1 MPGRTQDSTGS
12 ADRELTPQ
20 EGEQVIVSLLRELG
34 PMTTNQITAAT
45 QARGVHCPDSTVKF
59 LTKLKAKKA
68 VHGGV
73 DRQKGTWIWWV
84 EGHAPQGGGPK

>member
-1 MPGRTQDSTGS
+1 MQERTPGAQP
-12 ADRELTPQ
+12 AANRELTPQ
-20 EGEQVIVSLLRELG
+20 EGEQLIVTILRELG

-68 VHGGV
+68 VLGGV

-84 EGHAPQGGGPK
+84 EGHAPPGGGPK